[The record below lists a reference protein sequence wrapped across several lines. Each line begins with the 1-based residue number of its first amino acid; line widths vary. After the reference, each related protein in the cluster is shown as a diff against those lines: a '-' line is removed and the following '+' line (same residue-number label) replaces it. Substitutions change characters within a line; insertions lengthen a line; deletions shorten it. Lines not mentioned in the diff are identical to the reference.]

1 MEPSTIILLSGAG
14 VVVIGVGIYIKK
26 NRETPYKV
34 FVKNKQQLYTLVKK
48 LPEAIDV
55 QKWTE
60 TIVDIN
66 SEILTKWW
74 KNMLTRNEQDSNR
87 ITSDMIVQL
96 KQWNIDTLWKI
107 SFDKKEKSE
116 RQYNL
121 VSAKRALVNNIHKF
135 STLLP
140 TLHRGISLEKWT
152 EIVVDINDYD
162 LTEFWKK
169 VAKQPDVGKKMTQI
183 LSSWQIKS
191 DTCKSFTCLTEDNVL
206 AYQLPDGSKLEMG
219 LKYKV
224 ESPCWIHT
232 IENSDGTI
240 TKKIL
245 IKGVVTPKSEA

>member
-14 VVVIGVGIYIKK
+14 VVAIGVGIYIKK
-26 NRETPYKV
+26 NRKTPYKV
-34 FVKNKQQLYTLVKK
+34 FVKNKQQLYTLVNK
-48 LPEAIDV
+48 LPEVIDV

-60 TIVDIN
+60 IIVDIN
-66 SEILTKWW
+66 SGILTKWW
-74 KNMLTRNEQDSNR
+74 ENMLTRNERDSNR

-96 KQWNIDTLWKI
+96 KQWNIDALWQI
-107 SFDKKEKSE
+107 SFDKKEKPGC
-116 RQYNL
+116 QYNL
-121 VSAKRALVNNIHKF
+121 VLAKRALVNNIHKF

-152 EIVVDINDYD
+152 EIVIDINDYD

-169 VAKQPDVGKKMTQI
+169 VANQPDVAKKMTQI

-219 LKYKV
+219 QKYKV

-232 IENSDGTI
+232 IENNDGTI
-240 TKKIL
+240 TKK
-245 IKGVVTPKSEA
+245 T